1 VNVIVLFNI
10 IAFFTFSFAVCK
22 LAGNKKLL
30 RLTASEYYPLLL
42 SCCVYSFITLS
53 NVFEHADI
61 SSVFDPFEDVGE
73 LVFLF
78 MCLFFINNW
87 KTQRSLEEL
96 HKKESALN
104 EALKTITDKEK
115 QYRQLVESANESIF
129 IIQEA
134 KVVYCNSRTTELL
147 GVSHQELRT
156 RPFVEFI
163 HPDDRELVLTNYQKR
178 LRGVDFDSTYVFRV
192 INASGKQLMV
202 QISTVLIE
210 WNNKPATLS
219 FVRDITAQVKLEQGV
234 YRIQKMEAIGNLAGG
249 IAHDFNNMLGVIL
262 GHVELAIM
270 TLPEG
275 SPLVRN
281 LTTIRD
287 AANRSTEL
295 TRQLL
300 AFARRQPIS
309 LQSLDLNVV
318 IENML
323 NMLRRL
329 IGEGIELEW
338 LPGEDLGL
346 VMMDP
351 SQIDQLLINLCV
363 NSRDAID
370 GTGKII
376 IRTQLISI
384 ESERHASHFCILP
397 GKYVQLQVSD
407 NGCGMDE
414 ETMSHLFEPFFTTK
428 ELGKGT
434 GLGLATVY
442 GIVNQNNGYIDVG
455 STPGENTTFSIYL
468 PFSEDPVTTQFA
480 GDDAAPHARG
490 YETILLVEDEP
501 MLNDLTRNILENLGY
516 NVLTA
521 TSPEMA
527 IKLESEYS
535 GEIDLLLTDVI
546 MPKMNGRDLAAIIEA
561 RHPHLKT
568 IFISGYT
575 DDVIV
580 QHGVLDKDVHFIQKP
595 ASMKD
600 IAAKVRMVLESAEP
614 NAPVP
619 RT

>member
-10 IAFFTFSFAVCK
+10 IAFFSFSCAVFK
-22 LAGNKKLL
+22 LAGNKKHL

-53 NVFEHADI
+53 NVFEHAEI

-96 HKKESALN
+96 QKKESALN
-104 EALKTITDKEK
+104 EALATITDKEK
-115 QYRQLVESANESIF
+115 QYRQLIESANESIL
-129 IIQEA
+129 IIQDA
-134 KVVYCNSRTTELL
+134 KIVYCNSRTTELL
-147 GVSHQELRT
+147 SLSYQEMST
-156 RPFVEFI
+156 KAFVEFI
-163 HPDDRELVLTNYQKR
+163 HPDDRELVLTNYQRR
-178 LRGVDFDSTYVFRV
+178 LRGEDFDSTYVLRI
-192 INASGKQLMV
+192 INAAGKHLIV
-202 QISTVLIE
+202 QISTVLVE

-219 FVRDITAQVKLEQGV
+219 FVRDITDQVKLEQSV

-275 SPLVRN
+275 NPLVRN

-287 AANRSTEL
+287 AANRSSEL
-295 TRQLL
+295 TKQLL
-300 AFARRQPIS
+300 AFARRQPTS
-309 LQSLDLNVV
+309 LQSLNLNAV

-323 NMLRRL
+323 NMLHRL
-329 IGEGIELEW
+329 IGEDIELVW
-338 LPGEDLGL
+338 VPGEDLGL
-346 VMMDP
+346 IRMDP

-370 GTGKII
+370 GTGKITI
-376 IRTQLISI
+376 QTQLITI
-384 ESERHASHFCILP
+384 ENEHHASHFCIPP

-442 GIVNQNNGYIDVG
+442 GIVNQNYGYIDVS
-455 STPGENTTFSIYL
+455 STPGENTTFTIYV
-468 PFSEDPVTTQFA
+468 PSSEDSLTTKFE
-480 GDDAAPHARG
+480 GEKPAPHARG
-490 YETILLVEDEP
+490 HETILLVEDEP
-501 MLNDLTRNILENLGY
+501 MLNELTKTILENLGY
-516 NVLTA
+516 SVLTA

-527 IKLESEYS
+527 ISMESDYS
-535 GEIDLLLTDVI
+535 GQIDLLLTDVI
-546 MPKMNGRDLAAIIEA
+546 MPKMNGRDLAAKIEA
-561 RHPHLKT
+561 HNPRLKT

-580 QHGVLDKDVHFIQKP
+580 QHGVLDKDVNFIQKP

-600 IAAKVRMVLESAEP
+600 IASKVRTVLDSA
-614 NAPVP
+614 A
-619 RT
+619 